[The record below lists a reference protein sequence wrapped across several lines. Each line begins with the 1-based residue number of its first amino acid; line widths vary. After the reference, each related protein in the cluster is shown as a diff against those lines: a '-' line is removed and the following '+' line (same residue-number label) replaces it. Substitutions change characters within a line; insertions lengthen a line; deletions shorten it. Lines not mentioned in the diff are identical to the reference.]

1 MRFAF
6 TGGGTGGHIFPAL
19 AVAAVLQSQGHE
31 VHYVGDQ
38 GGMEARIV
46 PEAGVAFTGIV
57 SGKLDR
63 TAFRP
68 REAGKVLRGIRSAE
82 QVLTQ
87 IKPQA
92 VFSTGGYAGF
102 PLALVAQNRGLPVV
116 LLEQNAKLGLANRIL
131 APRAR
136 LVAWAYPPPGNSARY
151 RQVGLPI
158 REAKVAQ
165 SEARAALGL
174 EADLPT
180 LLILGG
186 SQGAQVFNQNLP
198 NLLTE
203 WLQQGQ
209 VLHQTGTRWLE
220 QTQNSFPPHPS
231 YHLRG
236 FLDTVLAW
244 SAADLAITRAGAMT
258 LAEAAYH
265 RVPLIMVPLPSSA
278 SGHQEANAKLYHAQ
292 GAGVF
297 LPQAQLAE
305 IGTVLAGLD
314 SSARLAMV
322 EQLAHFDPAGAANKL
337 AQIMLEI
344 V

>member
-1 MRFAF
+1 MIFAF

-19 AVAAVLQSQGHE
+19 AVAEVLRAQGHE

-38 GGMEARIV
+38 NGMEAKVV
-46 PEAGVAFTGIV
+46 PETGIPFSGIA

-68 REAGKVLRGIRSAE
+68 REASKVVQGIRQAG
-82 QVLTQ
+82 QWLAQ
-87 IKPQA
+87 IQPQA

-102 PLALVAQNRGLPVV
+102 PLALVAQNHHVPVV

-136 LVAWAYPPPGNSARY
+136 VVAWAYPPPGHSSRY

-158 REAKVAQ
+158 REVKVAK
-165 SEARAALGL
+165 SEARSKLGL

-180 LLILGG
+180 LLVLGG
-186 SQGAQVFNQNLP
+186 SQGALVFNQVLP
-198 NLLTE
+198 PLLSD
-203 WLQQGQ
+203 WLQEGQ
-209 VLHQTGTRWLE
+209 VLHQTGARWLE
-220 QTQNSFPPHPS
+220 ETQKSSPAHPR
-231 YHLRG
+231 YHFAG
-236 FLDTVLAW
+236 FLNTVLAW

-265 RVPLIMVPLPSSA
+265 RVPLIAVPLPSSA
-278 SGHQEANAKLYHAQ
+278 AGHQEANARLYHAQ
-292 GAGVF
+292 GASVF
-297 LPQAQLAE
+297 LAQEDLNQ
-305 IGTVLAGLD
+305 IGQVLARLD
-314 SSARLAMV
+314 QVARNTMAN
-322 EQLAHFDPAGAANKL
+322 QLAHFDPSGAADKL